1 MPVTPD
7 CIIMPPPTF
16 KGLWPAAAAKPPE
29 VLFPKKPPAPIVAE
43 PAAKKS
49 FYNGKLLLNVG
60 SYYWCY

>member
-1 MPVTPD
+1 
-7 CIIMPPPTF
+7 MPPPTF

-29 VLFPKKPPAPIVAE
+29 VLFPKKPPAPIVAD

-49 FYNGKLLLNVG
+49 FYNGRLLLNVG